1 MFTIYIHVWLGL
13 YWSSG
18 WDCSRITWLGPQSG
32 NDYTGDPVGTVLEL
46 PGWGRKVEMR
56 RDKLASRNALG
67 MQPVDMYFGTE
78 LGQRCWGDGSQTMRE
93 ELCKGWSY
101 CSSCFSL

>member
-1 MFTIYIHVWLGL
+1 
-13 YWSSG
+13 
-18 WDCSRITWLGPQSG
+18 
-32 NDYTGDPVGTVLEL
+32 
-46 PGWGRKVEMR
+46 MR

-93 ELCKGWSY
+93 ELCKVIALAV
-101 CSSCFSL
+101 SLSIRPGIYIVWTSAFGGI